1 MKKKLFFVIVLSFFA
16 FSITA
21 AASCNHTWGEWYT
34 DEPDCGNDGEQWR
47 YCDLCEEME
56 NVVLPATGNHDWSD
70 WSTVKYATTSSTGIQ
85 ERYCYTCYAEQQ
97 KSIPKLKVKVALNKK
112 SITLYVGKT
121 QKLKV
126 NGTKKKVKWSSS
138 KKSVA
143 SVSSSGKVTAKKK
156 GSATITATVGKTK
169 FKCKVTVK
177 KKSSSHHKKSNS
189 KTVYWTPGGSVY
201 HKTKNCVTLKRS
213 RVIKKGSL
221 SSCPKPRACKVCY

>member
-1 MKKKLFFVIVLSFFA
+1 MKKKLFFMITLSLFA

-21 AASCNHTWGEWYT
+21 SADCNHVWGDWYIE
-34 DEPDCGNDGEQWR
+34 EPDCGHEGEQWR
-47 YCDLCEEME
+47 YCELCGEED
-56 NVVLPATGNHDWSD
+56 NITLPATGEHDWSD
-70 WSTVKYATTSSTGIQ
+70 WETIEPATTSSTGIQ
-85 ERYCYTCYAEQQ
+85 ERYCYTCYKEQQ
-97 KSIPKLKVKVALNKK
+97 KSIPKLKVKIALNKK

-126 NGTKKKVKWSSS
+126 NGTNKKVKWSSS

-156 GSATITATVGKTK
+156 GSATITAKIGKTK

-177 KKSSSHHKKSNS
+177 AKKKSSGKT

-201 HKTKNCVTLKRS
+201 HCTKNCPTLKRS
-213 RVIKKGSL
+213 RSIKKGSL
-221 SSCPKPRACKVCY
+221 SSCPKSRACKVCY